1 MFFTEINSIE
11 LLGQRLFS
19 LFASPLFDEFIRFQ
33 LLADALRYLRIKV
46 AEVVTR
52 RFTHIY

>member
-1 MFFTEINSIE
+1 MFFTENNSIE

-19 LFASPLFDEFIRFQ
+19 LFASPIFDEFIRFQ